1 MLRDI
6 TRQTDILMAVG
17 LIGLIGIMMVPLPP
31 VLLDLLLATNLA
43 LALSILLLSMY
54 VRRPLD
60 FSVLPS
66 LLLVTTLF
74 RLALN
79 ISSTRLILLH
89 ASAGRVIEC
98 FGEFVVG
105 GDLLVGSVIFLILV
119 VIQFVVITNGSGRV
133 AEVAARFTLDEMP
146 GKQMSIDADLNAG
159 LINENQARERRHDIE
174 READFYGAMDGA
186 SKFVKGDA
194 IAGIVI
200 VAVNIIGGLAI
211 GAGRLGMPLGDAL
224 QRYALLTIGDG
235 LVSQLPALLISTATG
250 IVVTRSASEN
260 DLGNEVLGQLAAYP
274 RALGIVGAMLLSF
287 GFVPGLPKFSFLLL
301 GGLAGL
307 AAWQLDR
314 KHKAT
319 AQSDELPP
327 EALPPEGEEEAVP
340 EGVDRLSLEIGFGLI
355 GLLEDR
361 SGPGLLSRITA
372 LRRQLSRELGLPVP
386 AVRVRDDLGLEPNEY
401 VIRLRGTQ
409 RARGVVRPGSLL
421 AIPSRP
427 DAAPLPGD
435 EAREPV
441 FDLPAWWINPDQRLQ
456 AETRGYTVVEP
467 AAVMATHLSETVRRH
482 AAEVLSRQD
491 VAEMIERVRAQEPAV
506 INELVPELATVG
518 QVHLSLR
525 ELLAEG
531 LSLRDL
537 TAILETYADGLRLTG
552 NPEQAVERVRASQAE
567 ALCEQLCGSDGK
579 LLAVSVSPALEQ
591 VIEESVIQTAEGPL
605 CALAPDLLQHINTE
619 LAGLLSE
626 LAQEGREAVLLTSP
640 TSRRLV
646 RSALV
651 RFFPQVRIMSYA
663 ELAPRVPVSILR
675 QLSLPSSPAMS
686 IA

>member
-1 MLRDI
+1 
-6 TRQTDILMAVG
+6 MAVG

-79 ISSTRLILLH
+79 ISSTRLILLQG
-89 ASAGRVIEC
+89 SAGRVIEC
-98 FGEFVVG
+98 FGQFVVG

-159 LINENQARERRHDIE
+159 LINEAQARERRHEIE

-211 GAGRLGMPLGDAL
+211 GAGRMGMPLGEAL

-314 KHKAT
+314 QQKAT
-319 AQSDELPP
+319 AQSNELTP
-327 EALPPEGEEEAVP
+327 EALPPEVEEEAVP

-409 RARGVVRPGSLL
+409 RARGMVRPGSLL

-435 EAREPV
+435 EGREPV
-441 FDLPAWWINPDQRLQ
+441 FDLPAWWISSDQRLQ

-467 AAVMATHLSETVRRH
+467 AAVLATHLSETVRRH

-537 TAILETYADGLRLTG
+537 PALLETYADGLRLTG
-552 NPEQAVERVRASQAE
+552 SPEQAVERVRASQAE

-579 LLAVSVSPALEQ
+579 LLAVSVAPGLEQ
-591 VIEESVIQTAEGPL
+591 VIEESVIQTPEGPVS
-605 CALAPDLLQHINTE
+605 ALPPEVMQHVNTE
-619 LAGLLSE
+619 LSSLLNQ

-651 RFFPQVRIMSYA
+651 RFFPQVRILSYA
-663 ELAPRVPVSILR
+663 ELAPRVQVSILR
-675 QLSLPSSPAMS
+675 QLALPPSSALN